1 MAAKLPI
8 SKNQPQNK
16 AFAPAGFS
24 PILPIT
30 GAVPVAPSATQMNF
44 RSFPL
49 NCRGFIIH
57 QLTLGATNPSLYKVG
72 INRQQPVTMIVR
84 DVFHSDELEL
94 KSLEIYNASTTTV
107 LDVIGVGL
115 KGLYMPSSTAV
126 QSIAGVGNGLFTPLA
141 TSVASLAALVTVGL
155 TVGTVIEY
163 VDSTTLALVSWIL
176 TLDAGS
182 PVTGPGV
189 TVPTD
194 YNAATNPYVW
204 HQV

>member
-1 MAAKLPI
+1 MVAKLPV
-8 SKNQPQNK
+8 SLNQPRNQS
-16 AFAPAGFS
+16 FAQAGFS
-24 PILPIT
+24 PILPII
-30 GAVPVAPSATQMNF
+30 GSVPVAPSATQMNF

-49 NCRGFIIH
+49 NAKGFIIQ

-72 INRQQPVTMIVR
+72 INRGQPVTMVVR

-94 KSLEIYNASTTTV
+94 KTVEIYNASTTSV

-115 KGLYMPSSTAV
+115 KGLYMPSATAV

-141 TSVASLAALVTVGL
+141 TSVTTLAALATVGL
-155 TVGTVIEY
+155 TAGTIIEY
-163 VDSTTLALVSWIL
+163 VDSTTLALVAWVL